1 MPSLLA
7 VGTFVQNIGV
17 LEVAPALAG
26 MGPTTLSIG
35 LTPLLVTASLS
46 MLYPCIPFFVFPS
59 FLALCFF
66 FVSSSSFFFCGG
78 GNS

>member
-35 LTPLLVTASLS
+35 LTPLLVTASL
-46 MLYPCIPFFVFPS
+46 
-59 FLALCFF
+59 
-66 FVSSSSFFFCGG
+66 
-78 GNS
+78 